1 MQKFGFIF
9 PGQGSQ
15 KIGML
20 KDLSTDSHVIQD
32 TFLEASEVIGKNLWE
47 IVQYDAANNLD
58 KTEIT
63 QPALLTASTAIW
75 RLWNHK
81 NGPCPSVVVGHS
93 LGEYSALVCSGV
105 IPFQDAV
112 NLVFRRGQYMQVA
125 VSRGMGK
132 MAAIVGLGSQK
143 VEEICKEAEQ
153 AEVLSAANFNTPEQT
168 VIAGNVDA
176 VDRAIALSKKEGA
189 KRTLPL
195 NVSIPAHCDL
205 MKPAAENLEKELSR
219 IKFNK
224 PEIAV
229 IQNVDARINNDP
241 EKIKRNLVKQ
251 LYSPVLWVDCIKLI
265 NKKEVRNLVEC
276 GPGKVLS
283 GLIKRIE
290 AKMICYASDDAASL
304 VKAVEDICE

>member
-1 MQKFGFIF
+1 MQKLGFIF

-20 KDLSTDSHVIQD
+20 KNLILDSNVVQD
-32 TFLEASEVIGKNLWE
+32 TFSEASEVLGKDLWE
-47 IVQYDAANNLD
+47 IVQLDTASNLD

-75 RLWNHK
+75 RVWNDK
-81 NGPCPSVVVGHS
+81 NGPRPSVVVGHS
-93 LGEYSALVCSGV
+93 LGEYSALVCAGV
-105 IPFQDAV
+105 ISFQDAV
-112 NLVFRRGQYMQVA
+112 NLVFRRGQYMQLA
-125 VSRGMGK
+125 VSGGIGK
-132 MAAIVGLGSQK
+132 MAAIVGLGTQK
-143 VEEICKEAEQ
+143 VEEICKEAE
-153 AEVLSAANFNTPEQT
+153 ETDVLSAANFNTPEQT

-189 KRTLPL
+189 KRALPL

-205 MKPAAENLEKELSR
+205 MKPAAENLEKELSK
-219 IKFNK
+219 IKFNRPK
-224 PEIAV
+224 IAV
-229 IQNVDARINNDP
+229 IQNVDALINDDP

-251 LYSPVLWVDCIKLI
+251 LYSPVLWVNCVKLI
-265 NKKEVRNLVEC
+265 NKKQIKNLVEC

-290 AKMICYASDDAASL
+290 PKITCHGSDDAISL
-304 VKAVEDICE
+304 AKAIEEVSV

>member
-20 KDLSTDSHVIQD
+20 KNLIVDSNIVQD
-32 TFLEASEVIGKNLWE
+32 TFSEASEVLGKDLWE
-47 IVQYDAANNLD
+47 IVQHNTASNLD

-75 RLWNHK
+75 RLWEYR
-81 NGPCPSVVVGHS
+81 NGPRPSVVVGHS

-112 NLVFRRGQYMQVA
+112 NLVFRRGQYMQLA
-125 VSRGMGK
+125 ISRGMGK
-132 MAAIVGLGSQK
+132 MAAIIGLGSHK
-143 VEEICKEAEQ
+143 VEEICKEAE
-153 AEVLSAANFNTPEQT
+153 ETDVLSAANFNTPQQT
-168 VIAGNVDA
+168 VIAGNADA
-176 VDRAIALSKKEGA
+176 VDRAIALSKKQGA
-189 KRTLPL
+189 KRALPL
-195 NVSIPAHCDL
+195 NVSIPAHCGL
-205 MKPAAENLEKELSR
+205 MKPAAGNLEKELSK
-219 IKFNK
+219 IKFYK
-224 PEIAV
+224 PEITV
-229 IQNVDARINNDP
+229 IQNVDARINEDP

-265 NKKEVRNLVEC
+265 NKKEIKNLVEC
-276 GPGKVLS
+276 GPGGVLS

-290 AKMICYASDDAASL
+290 VKMNCYGSDDATSL
-304 VKAVEDICE
+304 AKAVKEISE